1 MNSLA
6 GSNEI
11 AFDIVP
17 SGYVSSVKNRV
28 NVKELPKEKI
38 QEVMKTADV
47 FEQEVILQDLLIA
60 GRKME
65 TTEERNMIALAA
77 ELYVKSSEDTQRD
90 FLMHV
95 LEVKSIFKNFSS
107 AMLAN
112 SIFHE
117 SIESM
122 QKGSSGLT
130 VEQLKKERA
139 SALTLE
145 KYAK

>member
-1 MNSLA
+1 MASLV
-6 GSNEI
+6 GSNKI
-11 AFDIVP
+11 PFDIVP
-17 SGYVSSVKNRV
+17 SRYVSSVKNRV

-38 QEVMKTADV
+38 QEIMKTADV

-95 LEVKSIFKNFSS
+95 AGVKSIFKNFSS

-117 SIESM
+117 LIESRE
-122 QKGSSGLT
+122 KGSSGLT

-139 SALTLE
+139 LAITLE
-145 KYAK
+145 KYA